1 MSIEQRFRNL
11 TRFAA
16 NTEPIRAGPFYRGV
30 RHLPKHL
37 RPKWRYL
44 AVGIETWPD
53 ARLSRREF
61 QRHVWYAGQNLLGD
75 PGCGDAD
82 LSVFE
87 FHHAN
92 GTGEAVVRTRRDTVC
107 EARAA
112 IACLSEISG
121 KEVGIFVRGVSGTV
135 KSCEENYLG
144 RRPEV
149 SGENRV
155 VFENADR
162 PAVVRDGCV
171 DIQVG
176 DAQIGATDIDVTSV

>member
-1 MSIEQRFRNL
+1 MV
-11 TRFAA
+11 AGGA
-16 NTEPIRAGPFYRGV
+16 EPIRVGVLYRNV

-44 AVGIETWPD
+44 AVGLETWPD
-53 ARLSRREF
+53 AHLSRSDF
-61 QRHVWYAGQNLLGD
+61 QRSLWYAGQNLLGD
-75 PGCGDAD
+75 PECASAD

-87 FHHAN
+87 FGHRN
-92 GTGEAVVRTRRDTVC
+92 GVGEAVVRTRRDTVE

-112 IACLSEISG
+112 IACLDEIG
-121 KEVGIFVRGVSGTV
+121 GQEVGVFVRGVSGTV
-135 KSCEENYLG
+135 RSCEESYLG
-144 RRPEV
+144 RGPEV